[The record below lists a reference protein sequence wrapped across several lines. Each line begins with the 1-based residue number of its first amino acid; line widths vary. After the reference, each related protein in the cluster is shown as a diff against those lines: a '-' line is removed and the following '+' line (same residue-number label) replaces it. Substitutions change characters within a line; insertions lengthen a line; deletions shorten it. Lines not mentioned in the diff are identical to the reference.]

1 MTTKRRHRPVQHPR
15 QRGARKAGGLGTLP
29 SLLALAA
36 TVAATLGLAFGL
48 SALRDGESGRSP
60 LAPGLLLGGDPG
72 PVHVHGLGVNP
83 KDDALFIATHT
94 GTWRVAPGQRKA
106 KRVGDSHQ
114 DTMGFTVVGANRFL
128 GSGHPDVREAREKN
142 LPPLLGLIESSDAG
156 KTWEPVSLL
165 GEADFHVLRAAGK
178 RVYGFDATNGRL
190 MVSRDGGRS
199 WTRQQPP
206 AALLDLVVDPGNPDH
221 VVAASERGLHAS
233 TDAGRT
239 WGQLGDQVGLL
250 AWPSRKRLYLVDG
263 TGAVYASN
271 AVSGRW
277 RGVGEIG
284 GQPAALLARSE
295 TELYVALH
303 DGTIKVSDDGG
314 AHWRVRSTP

>member
-1 MTTKRRHRPVQHPR
+1 MTTRRRHRRVQHSK
-15 QRGARKAGGLGTLP
+15 QRGTKKAGGLGRLP

-36 TVAATLGLAFGL
+36 TVAAVLGLALGL
-48 SALRDGESGRSP
+48 SALRDGDSGP
-60 LAPGLLLGGDPG
+60 ALAPGLLAPSDPG

-83 KDDALFIATHT
+83 TDDALFVATHT
-94 GTWRVAPGQRKA
+94 GTWRVAPGASEA

-114 DTMGFTVVGANRFL
+114 DTMGFTVVGPNRFL
-128 GSGHPDVREAREKN
+128 GSGHPDVRDAREKN

-156 KTWEPVSLL
+156 KTWKPVSLL

-178 RVYGFDATNGRL
+178 RVYGFDATNSRL

-199 WTRQQPP
+199 WMQQQPP
-206 AALLDLVVDPGNPDH
+206 ASLLDFVVDPGNPDH
-221 VVAASERGLHAS
+221 VVATSERGLHKS

-239 WGQLGDQVGLL
+239 WRQLGDEVGLL
-250 AWPSRKRLYLVDG
+250 AWPSGKRLYLVDG

-271 AVSGRW
+271 GEARRW
-277 RGVGEIG
+277 RNVGAIG
-284 GQPAALLARSE
+284 GQPAALLAGSE

-303 DGTIKVSDDGG
+303 DGTIKRSTDGG
-314 AHWRVRSTP
+314 AHWRVRSQP